1 MERAQTRNTQFVQFS
16 DTDELLINEIGRAAS
31 VALDE
36 GSAVVCIAT
45 RAHRQLLARHLTD
58 HGLDV
63 VALRHSGQFVA
74 LDAAET
80 LAKIIVDG
88 QPDVVRFAEVVGARI
103 DRAATRYP
111 RVWIFGDM
119 VALMCAHGDHVGA
132 LRLEKLW
139 RSFNKAR
146 SVFRYCAYPPN
157 VVVGNIGLGPGL
169 SGRF

>member
-1 MERAQTRNTQFVQFS
+1 MERAQTRNTQIVQFS
-16 DTDELLINEIGRAAS
+16 DTDAVLINEIGRAAS

-36 GSAVVCIAT
+36 GNAVVCIAT
-45 RAHRQLLARHLTD
+45 RAHRHLLARHLAG
-58 HGLDV
+58 HGLDI
-63 VALRHSGQFVA
+63 VALQHSEQFVA

-88 QPDVVRFAEVVGARI
+88 NPDVVRFAEVVGARI

-119 VALMCAHGDHVGA
+119 VALMCAYGDHIGA

-157 VVVGNIGLGPGL
+157 VVVRNVGLGPGL